1 MLKIKHGAMLLP
13 ATLLEECLEESALR
27 TLVRSEFYHAYEAL
41 RYYLSDGGARSLTM
55 DDDMWVFAM
64 AFDGHRSRWGGRA
77 IDYSAPIL
85 ELIPDYALLS
95 EEQA

>member
-1 MLKIKHGAMLLP
+1 MLKIKHGACFVP
-13 ATLLEECLEESALR
+13 VALLEQWLDESALR
-27 TLVRSEFYHAYEAL
+27 ILVRNEFYHAQEAL
-41 RYYLSDGGARSLTM
+41 HYYLSDEGARSLTQEEN
-55 DDDMWVFAM
+55 MWVLAL